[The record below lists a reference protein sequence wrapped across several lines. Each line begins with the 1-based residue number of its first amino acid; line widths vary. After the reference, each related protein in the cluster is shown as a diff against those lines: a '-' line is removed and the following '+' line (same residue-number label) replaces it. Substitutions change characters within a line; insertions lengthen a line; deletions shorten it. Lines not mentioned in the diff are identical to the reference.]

1 MKKPWAQFAIGA
13 ALILF
18 AWEAAP
24 RGAAAGSGLDLLLVL
39 DNSGSMKQNDPQF
52 LTRAVVTEF
61 VSSKRLPPDTR
72 VGVVMFADNATMTM
86 PLTPIGDAGQPLQ
99 ASLAKLD
106 YSGRLTDTAAAIERA
121 LYELKHQARTDADKA
136 IVLMTDGIIDT
147 GSPAKDAERY
157 RWITT
162 DLADSAA
169 AAGTRIYGVAFT
181 EKADFQ
187 LIQSLGG
194 ITGGDYYRI
203 LRADEV
209 SGAFSRI
216 AESLT
221 AKKATATAAA
231 PVSSAPQPSSSAG
244 APAGAPAAAPQSPTF
259 SSGLPVWLLIIGPV
273 LGLVGLV
280 AAFLVP
286 TLLWRTA
293 APAPVAKPLEDEVI
307 PKSERAFLRDLNN
320 PPVLSPSKY
329 EITQRL
335 TKIGR
340 MKGRAG
346 VLRVDRMSVSAQH
359 AEIRYHDGTFF
370 LVDTASANKTRLDE
384 GAPLQPYVEVPL
396 KDGRIISIA
405 DCRFEFYVPEAD
417 QAPTQVLFL
426 DPTSEHGVR
435 AVGGKK

>member
-1 MKKPWAQFAIGA
+1 MKKVCAHLALGVALVASLWTFSAQRAS
-13 ALILF
+13 
-18 AWEAAP
+18 
-24 RGAAAGSGLDLLLVL
+24 AAGSGLDLLLVL

-61 VSSKRLPPDTR
+61 VNSKRLPADAR
-72 VGVVMFADNATMTM
+72 VGVVMFADNATLTM
-86 PLTPIGDAGQPLQ
+86 PLTPIGDARQALQ
-99 ASLAKLD
+99 ASLEKLD

-121 LYELKHQARTDADKA
+121 LYELKHQARPDADRA

-147 GSPAKDAERY
+147 GNSAKDAERY

-187 LIQSLGG
+187 LIQSLGE

-209 SGAFSRI
+209 AGAFSRI
-216 AESLT
+216 AEGLT
-221 AKKATATAAA
+221 AKKAAVGAAVPAVSAAPESASRAAA
-231 PVSSAPQPSSSAG
+231 VPAPQQ
-244 APAGAPAAAPQSPTF
+244 PAANG
-259 SSGLPVWLLIIGPV
+259 GLPTWLLV
-273 LGLVGLV
+273 LGPIAGLIGLV

-286 TLLWRTA
+286 TMLWRTA
-293 APAPVAKPLEDEVI
+293 PPSQAPKPLEDEVI
-307 PKSERAFLRDLNN
+307 PKSERAFLRDLNS

-329 EITQRL
+329 EITQRI

-346 VLRVDRMSVSAQH
+346 VLRVDRGTVSAQH

-384 GAPLQPYVEVPL
+384 SAPLQPYVEVPL

-426 DPTSEHGVR
+426 DPTSEHGIRV
-435 AVGGKK
+435 ASAGKK

>member
-1 MKKPWAQFAIGA
+1 MKKLCAYLVVGVALVAAAWASARSA
-13 ALILF
+13 
-18 AWEAAP
+18 
-24 RGAAAGSGLDLLLVL
+24 AAAGSGLDLLLVL
-39 DNSGSMKQNDPQF
+39 DNSGSMKQNDPHF

-61 VSSKRLPPDTR
+61 VDAKRLPADTR
-72 VGVVMFADNATMTM
+72 VGVVMFADNATMTL
-86 PLTPIGDAGQPLQ
+86 PLTAIGDARQPLE
-99 ASLAKLD
+99 ASLERLD
-106 YSGRLTDTAAAIERA
+106 YSGKLTDTAAAVERA
-121 LYELKHQARTDADKA
+121 LYELKHQARPGADTA

-147 GSPAKDAERY
+147 GNPAKDAERY

-169 AAGTRIYGVAFT
+169 AAGTRIFGVAFT

-187 LIQSLGG
+187 LIQSLGE

-209 SGAFSRI
+209 SGAFGRI

-221 AKKATATAAA
+221 AKKASAATPPATASAAPAETSARAAAVPSPA
-231 PVSSAPQPSSSAG
+231 PVSN
-244 APAGAPAAAPQSPTF
+244 
-259 SSGLPVWLLIIGPV
+259 SSGLPMWMLVMGPV
-273 LGLVGLV
+273 LGLIGLV

-286 TLLWRTA
+286 TMLWRTS
-293 APAPVAKPLEDEVI
+293 PPSQTPKPLEDEVI
-307 PKSERAFLRDLNN
+307 PKNERAFLRDLNS

-329 EITQRL
+329 EITQRI

-340 MKGRAG
+340 MKGRTG
-346 VLRVDRMSVSAQH
+346 VLRVDRQTVSAQH

-384 GAPLQPYVEVPL
+384 SAPLQPYVEVPL

-426 DPTSEHGVR
+426 DPTSEHGIRV
-435 AVGGKK
+435 ASGKK

>member
-1 MKKPWAQFAIGA
+1 MKRICAHLVLGVAFVA
-13 ALILF
+13 A
-18 AWEAAP
+18 AWTDARP
-24 RGAAAGSGLDLLLVL
+24 VAAAGPGLDLLLLL

-52 LTRAVVTEF
+52 LTRAVVAEF
-61 VSSKRLPPDTR
+61 VNSKRLPADSR

-86 PLTPIGDAGQPLQ
+86 PLTPIGDAKLALQ
-99 ASLAKLD
+99 SSMEKLD
-106 YSGRLTDTAAAIERA
+106 YSGKLTDTAAAVERA
-121 LYELKHQARTDADKA
+121 LYELKHQARPGADTA
-136 IVLMTDGIIDT
+136 VVLMTDGIIDT
-147 GSPAKDAERY
+147 GNPAKDAERY

-187 LIQSLGG
+187 LIQSLGE

-209 SGAFSRI
+209 SGAFGKI
-216 AESLT
+216 ADSLT
-221 AKKATATAAA
+221 ARKATTA
-231 PVSSAPQPSSSAG
+231 V
-244 APAGAPAAAPQSPTF
+244 APAAPAPAATDARPAAVPAVPAPVTPG
-259 SSGLPVWLLIIGPV
+259 GLPMWMLVMGPV
-273 LGLVGLV
+273 LGLIGLV

-286 TLLWRTA
+286 TMLWRTTPPA
-293 APAPVAKPLEDEVI
+293 QAPKPLEDEVI
-307 PKSERAFLRDLNN
+307 PKSERAFLRDLNS

-329 EITQRL
+329 EITQRI

-340 MKGRAG
+340 MKGRTG
-346 VLRVDRMSVSAQH
+346 VLRVDRQTVSAQH

-384 GAPLQPYVEVPL
+384 SAPLQPYVEVPL
-396 KDGRIISIA
+396 KDGRVISIA

-426 DPTSEHGVR
+426 DPTSEHGIRV
-435 AVGGKK
+435 AAGKK

>member
-1 MKKPWAQFAIGA
+1 MKKIC
-13 ALILF
+13 ALL
-18 AWEAAP
+18 
-24 RGAAAGSGLDLLLVL
+24 AAAFVVFGTGLRAAGPGLDLLLVL

-61 VSSKRLPPDTR
+61 VNSTKLPPDTR
-72 VGVVMFADNATMTM
+72 VGIVMFADNATMTM
-86 PLTPIGDAGQPLQ
+86 PLTAAGESKQAIQ

-106 YSGRLTDTAAAIERA
+106 YSGKFTDTAAAIERA
-121 LYELKHQARTDADKA
+121 LYELKHQGRAGADKA

-147 GSPAKDAERY
+147 GNAARDAERY

-162 DLADSAA
+162 DLADSAS

-187 LIQSLGG
+187 LIQSLGEV
-194 ITGGDYYRI
+194 TGGDYYRI

-209 SGAFSRI
+209 SGAFARI
-216 AESLT
+216 AEGLS
-221 AKKATATAAA
+221 AKKVTVASAA
-231 PVSSAPQPSSSAG
+231 
-244 APAGAPAAAPQSPTF
+244 
-259 SSGLPVWLLIIGPV
+259 
-273 LGLVGLV
+273 
-280 AAFLVP
+280 
-286 TLLWRTA
+286 A
-293 APAPVAKPLEDEVI
+293 APAPAAETSPRVTPPAPQTQPSAAAGLPMWLLVLGPIAGIVALIAAFIVPAMLWRSGPPAQASKPLEDEVI
-307 PKSERAFLRDLNN
+307 PKSERAFLRDLNS
-320 PPVLSPSKY
+320 PPVLSPTKY

-340 MKGRAG
+340 MKGRTG
-346 VLRVDRMSVSAQH
+346 VLRVDRQTVSAQH

-384 GAPLQPYVEVPL
+384 GSPLQPYVEVPL

-435 AVGGKK
+435 IASAGKK

>member
-1 MKKPWAQFAIGA
+1 MKELRARIVIGIA
-13 ALILF
+13 VLVS
-18 AWEAAP
+18 AWSIFGARA
-24 RGAAAGSGLDLLLVL
+24 AAAGPGLDLFLVL

-52 LTRAVVTEF
+52 LTRAVVAEF
-61 VSSKRLPPDTR
+61 VNSTKLPADSR
-72 VGVVMFADNATMTM
+72 VGVVMFADNATMTL
-86 PLTPIGDAGQPLQ
+86 PLTPVAEARQAIT
-99 ASLAKLD
+99 ASLERLD
-106 YSGRLTDTAAAIERA
+106 YSGKLTDTAAAIERA
-121 LYELKHQARTDADKA
+121 LYELKHQARVDADKA

-147 GSPAKDAERY
+147 GNPAKDAERY

-169 AAGTRIYGVAFT
+169 ANGTRIFGIAFT

-187 LIQSLGG
+187 LIQSLGEV
-194 ITGGDYYRI
+194 TGGDYYRI

-216 AESLT
+216 AENLT
-221 AKKATATAAA
+221 AKKSTAAA
-231 PVSSAPQPSSSAG
+231 VVTAASPQP
-244 APAGAPAAAPQSPTF
+244 APPPVAPAAPQSVG
-259 SSGLPVWLLIIGPV
+259 GLPTWLLILGPV
-273 LGLVGLV
+273 AGLIGLV

-286 TLLWRTA
+286 TMLWRTA
-293 APAPVAKPLEDEVI
+293 PAGQSAKPLEDEVI

-320 PPVLSPSKY
+320 PPVLSPTKY
-329 EITQRL
+329 EITQRV

-346 VLRVDRMSVSAQH
+346 VLRVDRPTVSAQH

-384 GAPLQPYVEVPL
+384 SDPLRPYTEVPL

-426 DPTSEHGVR
+426 DPTSEHGIRV
-435 AVGGKK
+435 AGGKK

>member
-1 MKKPWAQFAIGA
+1 MKRILALVVFACAVLAPRLGA
-13 ALILF
+13 A
-18 AWEAAP
+18 
-24 RGAAAGSGLDLLLVL
+24 GAGLDLLLVL

-52 LTRAVVTEF
+52 LTRAVVAEF
-61 VSSKRLPPDTR
+61 VNSKKLPADAR
-72 VGVVMFADNATMTM
+72 VGVVMFADNASMTM
-86 PLTPIGDAGQPLQ
+86 ALTPLADARNELQ
-99 ASLAKLD
+99 ASLEKLD
-106 YSGRLTDTAAAIERA
+106 YSGKLTDTAAAVERA
-121 LYELKHQARTDADKA
+121 LYELKHQGRADSDKA

-147 GSPAKDAERY
+147 GNPAKDAERY

-169 AAGTRIYGVAFT
+169 SAGTRIYGIAFT

-187 LIQSLGG
+187 LIQSLGE
-194 ITGGDYYRI
+194 ITGGDYFRI
-203 LRADEV
+203 LHANEV
-209 SGAFSRI
+209 AGAFSKI
-216 AESLT
+216 ADGLN
-221 AKKATATAAA
+221 AKKPAAAAAA
-231 PVSSAPQPSSSAG
+231 PADTSARTAAVP
-244 APAGAPAAAPQSPTF
+244 APAPATPN
-259 SSGLPVWLLIIGPV
+259 GLPMWLLVIGPI

-286 TLLWRTA
+286 AMLWRTA
-293 APAPVAKPLEDEVI
+293 PPQASPKPLEDEVI

-320 PPVLSPSKY
+320 PPVLSPTKY
-329 EITQRL
+329 EITQRI

-340 MKGRAG
+340 MKGRTG
-346 VLRVDRMSVSAQH
+346 VLRVDRGTVSAQH

-384 GAPLQPYVEVPL
+384 GNPLQPYVEVPL

-426 DPTSEHGVR
+426 DPTAEHGVR
-435 AVGGKK
+435 IASGKK